1 MSVIFVQICSNLK
14 LFDNSKSESYI
25 LFGKEGVSN
34 IQFISGAIKNIAI
47 LEHCKAI
54 YICWNFNAIEP
65 QYNREICKLLE
76 G

>member
-54 YICWNFNAIEP
+54 YIC
-65 QYNREICKLLE
+65 
-76 G
+76 